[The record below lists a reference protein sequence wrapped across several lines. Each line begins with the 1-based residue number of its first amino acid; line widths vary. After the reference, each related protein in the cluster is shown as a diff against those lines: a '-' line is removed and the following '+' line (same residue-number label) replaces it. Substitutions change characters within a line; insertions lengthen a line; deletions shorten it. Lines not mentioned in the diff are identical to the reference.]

1 MQYSDNLKSNDS
13 GNKGYNSE
21 QVMAI
26 HDAYFLRLNI
36 II

>member
-1 MQYSDNLKSNDS
+1 MQYSGNLKSNDS

-26 HDAYFLRLNI
+26 HDVLI
-36 II
+36 S